1 MHLVADL
8 QCSANKLFFELLAH
22 IGLFEDPDEIEM
34 MNFNLSLFPMT
45 YVLPLMFGILIHQND
60 NQQILP

>member
-34 MNFNLSLFPMT
+34 MNFNLFLFPNDLCSP
-45 YVLPLMFGILIHQND
+45 LPLMLGILIHQND
-60 NQQILP
+60 NQ

>member
-22 IGLFEDPDEIEM
+22 IGLFEDSDEIEM
-34 MNFNLSLFPMT
+34 VNSNLSLFPTT
-45 YVLPLMFGILIHQND
+45 YVLPLIVAILIHQNE
-60 NQQILP
+60 N

>member
-22 IGLFEDPDEIEM
+22 IDLFEDPDEIEM
-34 MNFNLSLFPMT
+34 MNSNLSLFGT
-45 YVLPLMFGILIHQND
+45 T
-60 NQQILP
+60 

>member
-22 IGLFEDPDEIEM
+22 NGLFEDLDEIEM
-34 MNFNLSLFPMT
+34 MIFQYISFS
-45 YVLPLMFGILIHQND
+45 ND
-60 NQQILP
+60 LCSPPNVGYTDSSK

>member
-8 QCSANKLFFELLAH
+8 QCSANKLFFKLLTH
-22 IGLFEDPDEIEM
+22 IGLFEDPDEIEL
-34 MNFNLSLFPMT
+34 MNFILSLFPTT
-45 YVLPLMFGILIHQND
+45 YVLPLMLGILIHQND

>member
-1 MHLVADL
+1 MHLGADL

-22 IGLFEDPDEIEM
+22 ISLFEDPVEIEM
-34 MNFNLSLFPMT
+34 MKSNLSLFPMT
-45 YVLPLMFGILIHQND
+45 YVLPLMVGILIHQND